1 MAKRIKL
8 VTPNGLAE
16 IEIFD
21 FDREYFK
28 SLGYTEKS
36 KKTATTKSKEVK

>member
-21 FDREYFK
+21 FDRKYFK
-28 SLGYTEKS
+28 SLGYTDKS
-36 KKTATTKSKEVK
+36 KKPASSKTKEVK

>member
-1 MAKRIKL
+1 MAKRITL

-16 IEIFD
+16 IEVFD
-21 FDREYFK
+21 FDKGRFIEI
-28 SLGYTEKS
+28 GYTEKS